1 MPPST
6 HFTERRTVQE
16 PMARYS
22 THVNWVELTPQ
33 EADTLRRGTDGLLL
47 YDVFLN
53 QAQRLNPRIVGLR
66 EAEDLAARLTRIR
79 ANIQG
84 NLEAWEYLRGRK
96 TVFVPAENR
105 ERNVRL
111 IDFDHWENNV
121 FHVIQELRYT
131 GGRKPIRIDIAYFV
145 NGIPILLVETKAA
158 HKRDALAEALKQV
171 RRYHEQ
177 GAPMLALMQLF
188 AITHLVRFHY
198 GPTWN
203 TTRKAL
209 INWRATLGAGVHDR
223 APAHNTTP
231 VEAHGSAPLQ
241 PDFETLVK
249 DFVHPARMVRVL
261 RDFILFVHRD
271 GELSKVVLRPHQ
283 MRAVEKVLQRA
294 EEAVQPPSHR
304 KPKRRGLI
312 WHTQGSGKTFT
323 MITIAR
329 RLLADDLFKN
339 PTVIMLVDRNDLEQ
353 QLFTNLTALGLG
365 HAKVVESKRELRRLL
380 RQDYRGL
387 IVSTIH
393 KFHAM
398 PAAINTRANIFVLI
412 DEAHRTTGGDLGTY
426 LMAALPNAT
435 LLGFTGTPIDRSM
448 HGKGTFQ
455 IFGVDDPP
463 HGYLDKYAI
472 RQSIEDGATVP
483 LHYTLAENALRVDRD
498 TLEKE
503 FLALAEAE
511 GLSDPDQLNRI
522 LERAVTLRNMLK
534 NPDRIKRVARFVV
547 EHYRGY
553 VEPLGYKALLVAVD
567 REACALYKAAF
578 AELYEEAPD
587 RYLPPEAF
595 EVVISSGHNDPP
607 LLRQYHRD
615 KKEEQKIRDRFRKEA
630 MPKFLIVTSKLLT
643 GFDAPN
649 LYTMYLDKPMRDHV
663 LLQAIARVNRPYE
676 RDGQRKTCGLIV
688 DFVGIFEHLEK
699 ALAFDSQDIEGVV
712 TDLNV
717 LRERFEHLMAQARR
731 DYLPLAAGGDDKA
744 AERVLDHFR
753 DEETRQTFYAFFQE
767 LSDLY
772 EVLSPAAFLR
782 DYLDDY
788 ALLTAMA
795 QMLKEAYEP
804 SPVNEWG
811 PDVLRKTA
819 ALVQKHTQ
827 GDAIRGAVEVYEIN
841 ADLLRRLEAS
851 RKPPTVEVFNLIKS
865 IREKVADEAAAKPFL
880 LSIGERAEAVIEAFQ
895 ARQQTAQQALEAL
908 KTLID
913 EINTAEHEFAQQ
925 GLAAETFTVYWLL
938 HQHRGVP
945 KATARAVAGDLIQTF
960 AEHPYWATSERQQ
973 RELRRALYKVLVQ
986 HGLRENLAET
996 VGRLMEVLVKRH
1008 E

>member
-1 MPPST
+1 MTRHPR
-6 HFTERRTVQE
+6 FTEHRTVQE
-16 PMARYS
+16 PMTRYS
-22 THVNWVELTPQ
+22 THVNWVELTQQ
-33 EADTLRRGTDGLLL
+33 EADLLRKGTNGLLL

-53 QAQRLNPRIVGLR
+53 QVQRLNPGVVDLN
-66 EAEDLAARLTRIR
+66 EAQALADRLTRVR

-84 NLEAWEYLRGRK
+84 NLEAWEYLRGHK
-96 TVFVPAENR
+96 TVFVPAEKR

-111 IDFDHWENNV
+111 IDFDQWENNI
-121 FHVIQELRYT
+121 FHVTQELRYT

-158 HKRDALAEALKQV
+158 HKRDALSAALKQV
-171 RRYHEQ
+171 RRYHDQ

-188 AITHLVRFHY
+188 AITHLVRFYY

-203 TTRKAL
+203 TERKAL
-209 INWRATLGAGVHDR
+209 INWRTSIGTPREGDQPAAPPQQHGHGAC
-223 APAHNTTP
+223 
-231 VEAHGSAPLQ
+231 

-249 DFVHPARMVRVL
+249 DFVHPARVVRVL

-271 GELSKVVLRPHQ
+271 GELTKVVLRPHQ

-294 EEAVQPPSHR
+294 EEAVQPPSDH

-339 PTVIMLVDRNDLEQ
+339 PTVIMLVDRNELEQ
-353 QLFTNLTALGLG
+353 QLFSNLTALGMG
-365 HAKVVESKRELRRLL
+365 HAKVVGSKRALRDLL

-393 KFHAM
+393 KFHEM
-398 PAAINTRANIFVLI
+398 PTAINTRENIFVLI

-426 LMAALPNAT
+426 LMAALPKAT
-435 LLGFTGTPIDRSM
+435 ILGFTGTPIDRSM
-448 HGKGTFQ
+448 HGKSTFQ

-463 HGYLDKYAI
+463 HGYLDKYSI

-483 LHYTLAENALRVDRD
+483 LHYTLAENDLRVDRE

-503 FLALAEAE
+503 FLELAEAE

-534 NPDRIKRVARFVV
+534 NPDRIKRVARFVS
-547 EHYRGY
+547 EHYREY

-567 REACALYKAAF
+567 REACALYKEAF
-578 AELYEEAPD
+578 TELYQEDPQ

-595 EVVISSGHNDPP
+595 EVIISSGHNDPP

-615 KKEEQKIRDRFRKEA
+615 AEEERGIRDRFRKEDT
-630 MPKFLIVTSKLLT
+630 PKFLIVTSKLLT

-688 DFVGIFEHLEK
+688 DFVGIFEHLER
-699 ALAFDSQDIEGVV
+699 ALAFDSQDIEGLI
-712 TDLNV
+712 TDLDV

-731 DYLPLAAGGDDKA
+731 EYLPLAEGGDDKA
-744 AERVLDHFR
+744 AERVLHHFR
-753 DEETRQTFYAFFQE
+753 DEETRQAFYAFFQE

-772 EVLSPAAFLR
+772 EVLSPAEFLR
-782 DYLDDY
+782 DYLNDY

-804 SPVNEWG
+804 SPAGDWG

-827 GDAIRGAVEVYEIN
+827 GSAIRGAVEVYEIN
-841 ADLLRRLEAS
+841 ADLLRRLENS
-851 RKPPTVEVFNLIKS
+851 RKPPTVEVFNLVKS
-865 IREKVADEAAAKPFL
+865 IREKVSDEATAKPFL
-880 LSIGERAEAVIEAFQ
+880 LSIGERAEAIIEAFQ

-908 KTLID
+908 KSLIA
-913 EINTAEHEFAQQ
+913 EINAAEHEFAQQ
-925 GLAAETFTVYWLL
+925 GLEAETFTIYWLL
-938 HQHRGVP
+938 YQHHGVP
-945 KATARAVAGDLIQTF
+945 KDAARAIASDLVQTF
-960 AEHPYWATSERQQ
+960 ANYPYWATNERQQ
-973 RELRRALYKVLVQ
+973 RELRRALYRVLVQ
-986 HGLRENLAET
+986 HGLTENLSET

>member
-1 MPPST
+1 MTRYSR
-6 HFTERRTVQE
+6 FTERRTVQE

-22 THVNWVELTPQ
+22 TQVEWRELSQ
-33 EADTLRRGTDGLLL
+33 EEAERLRRGTDGLLL
-47 YDVFLN
+47 YDVFLERV
-53 QAQRLNPRIVGLR
+53 QALNPGVVGLR
-66 EAEDLAARLTRIR
+66 EAQDLAERLARIR
-79 ANIQG
+79 PNIQG

-96 TVFVPAENR
+96 TVYVPEEKR
-105 ERNVRL
+105 ERNIRL
-111 IDFDHWENNV
+111 VDFEQWANNR
-121 FHVIQELRYT
+121 FHVTQELRYT
-131 GGRKPIRIDIAYFV
+131 GGRRPIRIDIAYFV

-158 HKRDALAEALKQV
+158 HKREGLAEALDQV

-177 GAPMLALMQLF
+177 GAPLLALMQLF
-188 AITHLVRFHY
+188 AITHLVRFYY

-209 INWRATLGAGVHDR
+209 INWRTSMGATHAGDR
-223 APAHNTTP
+223 SVAPTGRYGP
-231 VEAHGSAPLQ
+231 APLH

-261 RDFILFVHRD
+261 RDFILFVRRD
-271 GELSKVVLRPHQ
+271 GELTKVVLRPHQ

-294 EEAVQPPSHR
+294 EEAVHPPADR

-329 RLLADDLFKN
+329 RLLSDDLFQS
-339 PTVIMLVDRNDLEQ
+339 PTVLMLVDRNELEQ
-353 QLFTNLTALGLG
+353 QLFSNLAALGIG
-365 HAKVVESKRELRRLL
+365 HARVVESKRELRDLL

-398 PAAINTRANIFVLI
+398 PANINTRANIFVLI

-435 LLGFTGTPIDRSM
+435 ILGFTGTPIDRSA
-448 HGKGTFQ
+448 HGRSTFQ

-463 HGYLDKYAI
+463 HGYLDKYSI

-483 LHYTLAENALRVDRD
+483 LHYTLAENDLRVDRE
-498 TLEKE
+498 TLERE
-503 FLALAEAE
+503 FLNLAEAE
-511 GLSDPDQLNRI
+511 GLADPEELNRI
-522 LERAVTLRNMLK
+522 LERSVTLRNMLK
-534 NPDRIKRVARFVV
+534 NPDRIRRVARFVV
-547 EHYRGY
+547 EHYRQY
-553 VEPLGYKALLVAVD
+553 VEPLGYKALMVAVD
-567 REACALYKAAF
+567 REACALYKEAF
-578 AELYEEAPD
+578 TKLYAGDPD

-595 EVVISSGHNDPP
+595 EVIISSGHNDPP
-607 LLRQYHRD
+607 LLRQYHRSP
-615 KKEEQKIRDRFRKEA
+615 EEEREIRDRFRKEEH
-630 MPKFLIVTSKLLT
+630 PKFLIVTSKLLT

-649 LYTMYLDKPMRDHV
+649 LYVMYLDKPMRDHV

-712 TDLNV
+712 TDLDV

-731 DYLPLAAGGDDKA
+731 EYLPLAAGGDDKA
-744 AERVLDHFR
+744 AERVLSHFR
-753 DEETRQTFYAFFQE
+753 DEEARQAFYAFFDE
-767 LSDLY
+767 VADLY

-782 DYLDDY
+782 PYLDDY
-788 ALLTAMA
+788 ALLTQMVAML
-795 QMLKEAYEP
+795 QEAYEGRGT
-804 SPVNEWG
+804 G
-811 PDVLRKTA
+811 PDIREMLRKTA
-819 ALVQKHTQ
+819 ALVQQHTQ
-827 GDAIRGAVEVYEIN
+827 GGAIRGAVEVYEIN

-851 RKPPTVEVFNLIKS
+851 RKPPTVEVFNLVKS
-865 IREKVADEAAAKPFL
+865 IRQKIAAEAAAKPFL
-880 LSIGERAEAVIEAFQ
+880 LSIGERAEAIVQAFQ
-895 ARQQTAQQALEAL
+895 AQQQTAQQALEAL
-908 KTLID
+908 KALIA
-913 EINTAEHEFAQQ
+913 EINAAEQEFAQQ
-925 GLAAETFTVYWLL
+925 GLEAEAFTVYWLL

-945 KATARAVAGDLIQTF
+945 KRTARAVSNDLMRTF
-960 AEHPYWATSERQQ
+960 AAYPHWATSQRQQ
-973 RELRRALYKVLVQ
+973 RELRLALYKVLRAHGIREKLPEIVQ
-986 HGLRENLAET
+986 S
-996 VGRLMEVLVKRH
+996 LMDVLVRRH